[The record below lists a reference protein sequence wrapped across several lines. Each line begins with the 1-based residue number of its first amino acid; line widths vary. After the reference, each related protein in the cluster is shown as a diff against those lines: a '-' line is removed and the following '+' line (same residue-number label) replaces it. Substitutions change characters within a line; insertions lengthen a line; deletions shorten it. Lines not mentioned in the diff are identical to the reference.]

1 MTWWLRGFL
10 MNIIADT
17 EFLDKSRNGRYLS
30 LIEIR
35 AQESVLPSDT

>member
-30 LIEIR
+30 LIEIKAR
-35 AQESVLPSDT
+35 ESVLPSDT

>member
-17 EFLDKSRNGRYLS
+17 EFLDKTEMEGIYR
-30 LIEIR
+30 
-35 AQESVLPSDT
+35 